1 MDIFIRKLVKKINT
15 VIIETIEKCIIE
27 YNKCI
32 MECATKCVGIMHGE
46 CQVFVHICLNSLSIS
61 TL

>member
-1 MDIFIRKLVKKINT
+1 MKKLI

-46 CQVFVHICLNSLSIS
+46 CQVFVHAYSLSIS